1 MKKIL
6 AVVLSLAMTLALIPV
21 IGLAV
26 PPAEMLETRVFSQN
40 LVGIDYA
47 PPRLDYGILG
57 YYDTPSNSNAVLDGR
72 WTGSGLNAQNQ
83 ANRHRMFFM
92 TFDLTEIMAN
102 LDDISEIRISLQAT
116 LTNTA
121 SHFNAYM
128 FTPELA
134 ALINFDDIPTYGA
147 ARDLGLIDYRDN
159 LIWTQQGIQSNIAIT
174 SPDILPYILDYLDQ
188 NPGETVIGF
197 SFLGTSQISPF
208 YNAEA
213 SNAAQRPQLIVS
225 TYITDQFVN
234 NALAAIDLGD
244 LSAVTRDLTLPSEI
258 NGIPLRWES
267 SNQNFLRNSGRVDR
281 PVKGEGNVTVQ
292 LTASAELNGQPFTR
306 VFNVTILYI
315 SAPGP
320 YRPWTLRDPQHMSDE
335 AFFGVWDSSLNGG
348 AGGWVPQPWFN
359 PVLAAGTWIN
369 IMPVLRYDLF
379 PDLRYVLAA
388 VKLGDYYTA
397 REELLIYY
405 RNRNPETAPPYNFPN
420 RRNDMAAIMA
430 SEKIM
435 SWTQTDAPV
444 GVANIGSQWA
454 WHTIDLDMSHMPTH
468 IPQIPRTLFLLDSD
482 MDGSAVEIRSRE
494 FGTGQ
499 YAAELVLV
507 VDGVSQTFPVHADV
521 AIKASDMEWNPIFGS
536 YVPADNNSITN
547 FGSDEIMLVRETAGI
562 PVIRDGI
569 EIPMPFG
576 SNTSRPYFHFNTWE
590 VTGNVTSA
598 QLRIFAR
605 TDSGADKRIF
615 AFLPGNT
622 QIYGPGRFM
631 EHTFTWSP
639 NTMVNPRMTGH
650 TPMVF
655 NMKETGY
662 VWDLLMQSPWQLEF
676 EWLNVNARLL
686 PVDWLIEKYH
696 RTGDNLYA
704 FRALEFV
711 MSLYTQQPRWNWPRV
726 LESGWRAEQLCTL
739 ILGTLHS
746 DMMTP
751 EILTALLKYTYSHV
765 GPNGMHF
772 DLSGSAFGH
781 VPPMQLVPA
790 LRVMGHFPEIQMT
803 GAWDMTKRN
812 LLNTHNRNLNPDGS
826 HSTSASYTW
835 IYRDLRELA
844 VAIDLIRWYAE
855 PDEPIYLE
863 MLAHFRGLAR
873 YMFNM
878 TMNPGFTVPWG
889 SAGNR
894 NEFFRLA
901 YELSRD
907 FPFVDPDGFFEYA
920 HTQGVR
926 GMRPYW
932 TSALYPDKAIAFLRS
947 GWERNDFSA
956 MISATHGGSFS
967 HPDDLA
973 LDVFAFGR
981 ALLIEAG
988 EGSHSG
994 IFGTG
999 IYNQTWSHNTITIN
1013 NGNQIRHGGDVMFN
1027 QPQKLLLATNGIFD
1041 FVEAGSNRI
1050 WPRHRDWDDNW
1061 QAGFEQHR
1069 KVLFIHNRFWIV
1081 SDYIFPDDDEPHLY
1095 RQVWRPDQR
1104 NNLTID
1110 PLTGTMRTFF
1120 GPGSANIQVVPADPT
1135 EITARVDR
1143 NWGVGPYGE
1152 EITDFVSYLRTDHV
1166 GPATFDTL
1174 LFPDPA
1180 GQRTFVQVER
1190 IPLGVPSYVATALRI
1205 DIGTNIGFYY
1215 SANDFD
1221 PGFPPPIP
1229 NVPQPWV
1236 LPNRMRWTPPDWRET
1251 ELPTR
1256 TFDLFTTN
1264 AQMAYIEIDRHN
1276 HPTMIALTKASFIES
1291 GEEMLFES
1299 DERIADLGIVWE
1311 HRILHIST
1319 ESDEIP
1325 AGIRIRSERRMER
1338 VNHNGMAVSFTQEDD
1353 IITIGD
1359 SHIDIPSIQVVG
1371 DLDFGQVPF
1380 GSPQPAARTVT
1391 VTNTGNVP
1399 VEVFLSGRG
1408 SGSGHVGSPF
1418 IQSSFQVE
1426 NPLPPG
1432 GVATFTVRPIVGLS
1446 VGVHSDIFSIS
1457 AIALNTNLESA
1468 SPPAFPV
1475 IKNIPIRIEIT
1486 EQSPPNGFRPP
1497 PPVGPP
1503 NNQRPNIITPPS
1515 TPPISGNNDNNPFT
1529 DINGH
1534 WARNEILAMHARGV
1548 VNGTG
1553 GGLFQPDNNIT
1564 RAEFAAIL
1572 VRALGLPQNYNGN
1585 SGEIF
1590 NDVAASDWFADV
1602 VAVAFNAGLVAGF
1615 DDGNFRPNSIITRQE
1630 MAVML
1635 MRAWEVSGFETVNSA
1650 DLSMF
1655 ADASEIADWAA
1666 PAVATAVG
1674 AGLMTGVGS
1683 NEFSPQ
1689 THATRAQATVV
1700 ISRLLE
1706 LGN

>member
-1 MKKIL
+1 MKKLL
-6 AVVLSLAMTLALIPV
+6 AVVLSLAMTLALIPA
-21 IGLAV
+21 IGLAA
-26 PPAEMLETRVFSQN
+26 PAAEMLETRVFYQN

-47 PPRLDYGILG
+47 PPRPDDGILG
-57 YYDTPSNSNAVLDGR
+57 YDDTPSNSNAVLDGR
-72 WTGSGLNAQNQ
+72 WTGSGTNAQNQ

-92 TFDLTEIMAN
+92 TFDLMEIMAN
-102 LDDISEIRISLQAT
+102 LDDIVEIRLSLQSIVH
-116 LTNTA
+116 NNA
-121 SHFNAYM
+121 SQFNAYIL
-128 FTPELA
+128 TPELA
-134 ALINFDDIPTYGA
+134 ALINFDDIPTCGA

-159 LIWTQQGIQSNIAIT
+159 LIWIQQGIQGNIATT
-174 SPDILPYILDYLDQ
+174 SPDILQYILDYLDQ

-197 SFLGTSQISPF
+197 SFLGTSQISAF
-208 YNAEA
+208 HNAEA
-213 SNAAQRPQLIVS
+213 AIAAQRPQLIVS
-225 TYITDQFVN
+225 TYITEQFVN
-234 NALAAIDLGD
+234 NALDEIDLGD
-244 LSAVTRDLTLPSEI
+244 LSAVTHDFTLPSEV
-258 NGIPLRWES
+258 NGISLSWQS
-267 SNQNFLRNSGRVDR
+267 SNSEFLTIIGNRGRIDR
-281 PVKGEGNVTVQ
+281 PFESEGNMTVQ

-306 VFNVTILYI
+306 VFNVTILAMPI
-315 SAPGP
+315 DGP
-320 YRPWTLRDPQHMSDE
+320 FRPWTIRDPLHMSDE

-348 AGGWVPQPWFN
+348 AGDWVPQPWFN
-359 PVLAAGTWIN
+359 PVLAGGHSQL

-388 VKLGDYYTA
+388 VKLGDYDMA

-405 RNRNPETAPPYNFPN
+405 RNRNSETAPPYNFPN

-444 GVANIGSQWA
+444 GVADIGSQWA
-454 WHTIDLDMSHMPTH
+454 WHTIDLDLSHMPTH

-482 MDGSAVEIRSRE
+482 MNGSAVEIRSRE

-507 VDGVSQTFPVHADV
+507 VDGVTQTFPVHADV
-521 AIKASDMEWNPIFGS
+521 AIKASDMEWNPTGTS
-536 YVPADNNSITN
+536 ALVPLDSNSVTN
-547 FGSDEIMLVRETAGI
+547 FGSDEIMLVREAAG
-562 PVIRDGI
+562 PDVTIRNAQGAVTNV
-569 EIPMPFG
+569 IPMPFG
-576 SNTSRPYFHFNTWE
+576 SNTSRPYFHFNTGG
-590 VTGNVTSA
+590 VTGDVTSA

-615 AFLPGNT
+615 AFMAGNL
-622 QIYGPGRFM
+622 QFYDPSRFA
-631 EHTFTWSP
+631 ENTFTWSS

-662 VWDLLMQSPWQLEF
+662 VWNGFMQFPWGLEM
-676 EWLNVNARLL
+676 EWLNANARL
-686 PVDWLIEKYH
+686 PQVDWLIEKYH
-696 RTGDNLYA
+696 RTGDDLYA
-704 FRALEFV
+704 FRALEFA

-726 LESGWRAEQLCTL
+726 LESGWRTEQLCTL

-751 EILTALLKYTYSHV
+751 EILTALLKYTYTHIGS
-765 GPNGMHF
+765 NGMHF
-772 DLSGSAFGH
+772 DPSGSAISN

-790 LRVMGHFPEIQMT
+790 LRVMGHFPEIQMP

-812 LLNTHNRNLNPDGS
+812 LLNTHNRTINPDGS
-826 HSTSASYTW
+826 DTNSTSGYINRT
-835 IYRDLRELA
+835 LREMGEA
-844 VAIDLIRWYAE
+844 MTLIRWFA
-855 PDEPIYLE
+855 DDDDPIYLE
-863 MLAHFRGLAR
+863 LLAHFQGFAR

-889 SAGNR
+889 SGGR
-894 NEFFRLA
+894 NEFFRIA

-907 FPFVDPDGFFEYA
+907 FPFVDPDGFFEYV
-920 HTQGVR
+920 HTQGA
-926 GMRPYW
+926 GGTRPYW

-956 MISATHGGSFS
+956 MISATHGGFHS

-981 ALLIEAG
+981 ALLIEGGGGSYTGGPLAG
-988 EGSHSG
+988 IS
-994 IFGTG
+994 
-999 IYNQTWSHNTITIN
+999 NQTWSHNTITIN
-1013 NGNQIRHGGDVMFN
+1013 DRSQIRHGGERMFN
-1027 QPQKLLLATNGIFD
+1027 QPQKLLLAINGIFD
-1041 FVEAGSNRI
+1041 FVEAGSDRI
-1050 WPRHRDWDDNW
+1050 WPRQLGNEGMES
-1061 QAGFEQHR
+1061 GFEQHR

-1081 SDYIFPDDDEPHLY
+1081 SDYIFPDDDSANEF

-1110 PLTGTMRTFF
+1110 PMTSIMRTHF
-1120 GPGSANIQVVPADPT
+1120 GPESPNIQVVPADPS
-1135 EITARVDR
+1135 EITARVDQ
-1143 NWGVGPYGE
+1143 NWGGVGPYGE

-1166 GPATFDTL
+1166 GPATFDTV

-1180 GQRTFVQVER
+1180 GQRTFVHVER
-1190 IPLGVPSYVATALRI
+1190 IPLDVPAYVATALRI
-1205 DIGTNIGFYY
+1205 YVGMNVGFYY

-1229 NVPQPWV
+1229 NVQMGATRPP
-1236 LPNRMRWTPPDWRET
+1236 RWTPPDWREAY
-1251 ELPTR
+1251 LPTR
-1256 TFDLFTTN
+1256 TFDEFTTN
-1264 AQMAYIEIDRHN
+1264 AQMVYIEVGRYDN
-1276 HPTMIALTKASFIES
+1276 PEMIALTKGSFIERD
-1291 GEEMLFES
+1291 GEMLVES

-1338 VNHNGMAVSFTQEDD
+1338 VIHNGMAVSFTQEDN

-1359 SHIDIPSIQVVG
+1359 SHIDIPSISVVG
-1371 DLDFGQVPF
+1371 NLDFGQVQI
-1380 GSPQPAARTVT
+1380 GIQPAPRTVT

-1399 VEVFLSGRG
+1399 VEVFLEPRGGG

-1418 IQSSFQVE
+1418 IQSPLQVE

-1432 GVATFTVRPIVGLS
+1432 GVATFTVRPIANLPVGIHNDDFAVLFREAS
-1446 VGVHSDIFSIS
+1446 TINSMIS
-1457 AIALNTNLESA
+1457 ER
-1468 SPPAFPV
+1468 
-1475 IKNIPIRIEIT
+1475 IPIRIDVFSVS
-1486 EQSPPNGFRPP
+1486 QPPQP

-1503 NNQRPNIITPPS
+1503 NNNRPNIITPPS
-1515 TPPISGNNDNNPFT
+1515 TPPLSGNNDSNPFT

-1534 WARNEILAMHARGV
+1534 WARNEILAMHALGV

-1553 GGLFQPDNNIT
+1553 AGLFQPDNNIT

-1572 VRALGLPQNYNGN
+1572 VRALGLPQNYNGD
-1585 SGEIF
+1585 SGGIF
-1590 NDVAASDWFADV
+1590 NDVAATDWFADV
-1602 VAVAFNAGLVAGF
+1602 VAVAFNANLVAGF
-1615 DDGNFRPNSIITRQE
+1615 DDGNFRPNYTITRQE

-1635 MRAWEVSGFETVNSA
+1635 MRAWELLGLENASPA
-1650 DLSMF
+1650 DLSVF
-1655 ADASEIADWAA
+1655 TDVSEISYWASD
-1666 PAVATAVG
+1666 AVATAVG

-1700 ISRLLE
+1700 ISRLIE
-1706 LGN
+1706 QRN